1 MDLLGRKRTG
11 ELYLY
16 PGTGTGSYQPGRLIG
31 GGWHKFNTVLS
42 TGDLTGDKR
51 ADLIARTP
59 GGQNYVYAGNGSG
72 GFATGAKALTV
83 TWGATTRI
91 FGVR

>member
-1 MDLLGRKRTG
+1 M
-11 ELYLY
+11 
-16 PGTGTGSYQPGRLIG
+16 
-31 GGWHKFNTVLS
+31 FNTVFS
-42 TGDLTGDKR
+42 TGDLTGDRR

-59 GGQNYVYAGNGSG
+59 AGRNVFYPGNGTG
-72 GFATGAKALTV
+72 GFASAAKPLTV